1 MYLNLFVDHLSSLL
15 INHGWGNKENVH
27 LRLDGRRFNYMYPQ
41 DMDNRIMSTN
51 IEPFQEHTPEKR
63 FSSMVKS
70 DMVLYRMEPDNQYA
84 LVNTGIAV
92 EGEVMVTS
100 HDNHGRTYASWKSVT
115 IEPAAVDNPYR
126 LLGPYSISDQIKRDI
141 EQLNEFPYLKE
152 LFEKANIAKRT
163 NKGLANVTV
172 HVKNDFEGL
181 LSSDFDKWSIAK
193 GDATSWYIFSDE
205 DIVIACDHTTI
216 RKTMADK
223 VKDVAWLMIF
233 STDFNGIQLYINSSK
248 YGSIKELI
256 DLILPSFNKI
266 EISNSKYLE
275 LLKELTTAEKY
286 SQVNERALLSLEV
299 KSTDEKLVMF
309 SANGTLLHIGDLKD
323 VSLEQILAYNAM
335 RVLDDKDLEQLGDGI
350 RNYVRQMSDNIS
362 SFY

>member
-15 INHGWGNKENVH
+15 INPGYGNKENVH

-41 DMDNRIMSTN
+41 DMDSHIMSTN
-51 IEPFQEHTPEKR
+51 IEPFQEHTQEKR
-63 FSSMVKS
+63 FSSLVKS
-70 DMVLYRMEPDNQYA
+70 DMVLYRMDPDNQYA
-84 LVNTGIAV
+84 LVNTGVAV
-92 EGEVMVTS
+92 EGEVLVTS
-100 HDNHGRTYASWKSVT
+100 HDKHGRTYASWKSVT
-115 IEPAAVDNPYR
+115 IEPAVADNPYR

-163 NKGLANVTV
+163 NKGLASITVNVN
-172 HVKNDFEGL
+172 NDLEGL
-181 LSSDFDKWSIAK
+181 LSAGYDKWSLASS
-193 GDATSWYIFSDE
+193 DATSWYIFSDE
-205 DIVIACDHTTI
+205 DIVTACDQTTM

-223 VKDVAWLMIF
+223 VKDAAWLMIF
-233 STDFNGIQLYINSSK
+233 TTDFNSIQLYINLSK
-248 YGSIKELI
+248 YDSIKELL

-266 EISNSKYLE
+266 EISKSKYLE

-286 SQVNERALLSLEV
+286 SQVNERALLSLGV

-309 SANGTLLHIGDLKD
+309 SGNGTLLHIGNLKD
-323 VSLEQILAYNAM
+323 MSLEQILTYNAM

-350 RNYVRQMSDNIS
+350 RNYVRQMSGDA
-362 SFY
+362 SFF